1 MSNEEIITQQF
12 YAVLRQDLKTFV
24 RKVFQEVSPQ
34 SQYLDNWHIDLIC
47 SELIAML
54 RGKNNRLIINIP
66 PRYMKSIICSVAL
79 PAFILG
85 NFPQES
91 VICVSYA
98 DDLAKKLA
106 ADCRRVMESAWYKR
120 TFPCTRLAL
129 NRKELMDFETTQ
141 GGGRYS
147 TTVGGPLTGRGGNW
161 IIIDDPIKPADANSD
176 LIRNKVNE
184 WYGNTLYSRLNDKK
198 NGKIL
203 LIMQRTHEQDLT
215 GFLLESKAGFK
226 RISIPLLALQ
236 EEHWE
241 YKKYLGDKAF
251 LYHATRQVGEPLH
264 PAREGKEQIAQMK
277 VAMGSMAFSCQ
288 CQQSPLAPDSNI
300 VKWGWFKRY
309 NKNVLLNPIHDEN
322 YPEIIRLEFSFDLA
336 LKTGRENDYSV
347 CICALRAPNQ
357 TFILDIKRWK
367 LELPDLVKTAQAYI
381 DVQLQN
387 CKVVNRYLGVR
398 LLIEDVGCG
407 TGFYQAMKPLRYR
420 IDQIHPKEDKVTR
433 LKNVTPLIERGV
445 CLLPDKP
452 EPWEAD
458 FKHEIL
464 GFPNAAHDD
473 QVDALSQ
480 MLEVSVHKTFDFI

>member
-1 MSNEEIITQQF
+1 M
-12 YAVLRQDLKTFV
+12 
-24 RKVFQEVSPQ
+24 
-34 SQYLDNWHIDLIC
+34 
-47 SELIAML
+47 
-54 RGKNNRLIINIP
+54 
-66 PRYMKSIICSVAL
+66 
-79 PAFILG
+79 
-85 NFPQES
+85 
-91 VICVSYA
+91 
-98 DDLAKKLA
+98 
-106 ADCRRVMESAWYKR
+106 
-120 TFPCTRLAL
+120 
-129 NRKELMDFETTQ
+129 
-141 GGGRYS
+141 
-147 TTVGGPLTGRGGNW
+147 
-161 IIIDDPIKPADANSD
+161 
-176 LIRNKVNE
+176 
-184 WYGNTLYSRLNDKK
+184 
-198 NGKIL
+198 
-203 LIMQRTHEQDLT
+203 
-215 GFLLESKAGFK
+215 
-226 RISIPLLALQ
+226 
-236 EEHWE
+236 
-241 YKKYLGDKAF
+241 
-251 LYHATRQVGEPLH
+251 
-264 PAREGKEQIAQMK
+264 
-277 VAMGSMAFSCQ
+277 
-288 CQQSPLAPDSNI
+288 
-300 VKWGWFKRY
+300 
-309 NKNVLLNPIHDEN
+309 NPIHDEN

-367 LELPDLVKTAQAYI
+367 LELPELVKTAQAYI

-387 CKVVNRYLGVR
+387 CKAVNRYLGAR

>member
-85 NFPQES
+85 HFPQES

-300 VKWGWFKRY
+300 VQWGWFKRY

-381 DVQLQN
+381 DIQLQT
-387 CKVVNRYLGVR
+387 CKVVNRYLGAR

>member
-47 SELIAML
+47 SELITML
-54 RGKNNRLIINIP
+54 RGENNRLIINIP

-85 NFPQES
+85 HFPQES

-236 EEHWE
+236 EEYWE

-251 LYHATRQVGEPLH
+251 LYHAMRQVGEPLH

-300 VKWGWFKRY
+300 VQWGGFKRY

-381 DVQLQN
+381 DIQLQT
-387 CKVVNRYLGVR
+387 CKVVNRYLGAR

-452 EPWEAD
+452 EAWETD

-464 GFPNAAHDD
+464 GFPNATHDD

-480 MLEVSVHKTFDFI
+480 MLEVEVRKTFDFI